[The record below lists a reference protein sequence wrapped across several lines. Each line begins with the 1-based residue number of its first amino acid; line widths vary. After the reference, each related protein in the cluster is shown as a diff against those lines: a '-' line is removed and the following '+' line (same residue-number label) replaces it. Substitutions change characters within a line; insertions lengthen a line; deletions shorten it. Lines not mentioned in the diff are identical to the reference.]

1 MFTCMVY
8 LLHIAS
14 VSPKNKTASAA
25 LSLYSSTQLNS
36 SSEIQCL
43 QHPSQPSYWVSRA
56 LTVQITKGP
65 QSRRQFTHCR
75 RHTILYYG
83 KCIQNYFKK
92 TKLYRVEKVYVYSW
106 DKATT
111 LWSDTTAGRPY
122 LPSTYEER
130 WAKSFAHLLD
140 EARGDTGIS
149 QWISSYLGAQTVR
162 KGLWTISSH
171 WIHRLIPSHMWRI
184 LGNQSFVY
192 CWKDTKPIKLCSSF
206 SETFFN

>member
-75 RHTILYYG
+75 RHTILYYS
-83 KCIQNYFKK
+83 KCIQYYFKK
-92 TKLYRVEKVYVYSW
+92 TKLYRVEKGVCI
-106 DKATT
+106 
-111 LWSDTTAGRPY
+111 L
-122 LPSTYEER
+122 
-130 WAKSFAHLLD
+130 
-140 EARGDTGIS
+140 
-149 QWISSYLGAQTVR
+149 VR
-162 KGLWTISSH
+162 RQLYD
-171 WIHRLIPSHMWRI
+171 RI
-184 LGNQSFVY
+184 LQQAGPTY
-192 CWKDTKPIKLCSSF
+192 HPHMKKDGQRALLIYLMRQG
-206 SETFFN
+206 ETLASHSGSVRILELRL